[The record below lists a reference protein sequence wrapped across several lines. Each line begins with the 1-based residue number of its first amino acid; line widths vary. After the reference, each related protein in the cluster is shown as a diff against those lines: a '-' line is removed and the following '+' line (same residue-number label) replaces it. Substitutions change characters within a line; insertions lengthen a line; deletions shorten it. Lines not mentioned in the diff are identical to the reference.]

1 MRRTDIALLAGL
13 LSLTAA
19 YGEHPAATPAGF
31 IRFCL
36 DWPDQ
41 CHYASHSPVRI
52 GLTPERLRLI
62 ERINRAVNDEIW
74 PEDDLRHYGRAEM
87 WAIPRDGYGDCEDYA
102 LAKRQRLMAA
112 GLPLPALRV
121 AIVDSPASGRHAVLT
136 VVTDQGDLVLD
147 NLDRRIRKPEET
159 DYTWIARQDA
169 GNPFGWVDL
178 AAPTASAPVA
188 AIHTYAESTPP
199 IADGAFK
206 RTLRPGKK
214 RLREQQ

>member
-87 WAIPRDGYGDCEDYA
+87 WAIPRDGYGDCDDYSVTKRKN
-102 LAKRQRLMAA
+102 LADA
-112 GLPLPALRV
+112 GLPLSALRLAV
-121 AIVDSPASGRHAVLT
+121 VYSARSGRHAVLT
-136 VVTDQGDLVLD
+136 VVTDEGDFVLD
-147 NLDRRIRKPEET
+147 NLSPDILPWDKAG
-159 DYTWIARQDA
+159 YVWIERQDGGDPFRWVSLQQPTTVAQRSEPAAVSVADA
-169 GNPFGWVDL
+169 GQTATSGT
-178 AAPTASAPVA
+178 AKAP
-188 AIHTYAESTPP
+188 
-199 IADGAFK
+199 
-206 RTLRPGKK
+206 
-214 RLREQQ
+214 